1 MQLLTRLIGITHM
14 HTAALNTIY
23 IYIYIKV
30 GRRGFLLQLVFGLD
44 DQIGLWQFKP
54 QGAQYQHQFL
64 DKKTHGSNLMLTI
77 AIYDQK

>member
-1 MQLLTRLIGITHM
+1 MRLLTKLIGITLIY
-14 HTAALNTIY
+14 TATLNTIY

-54 QGAQYQHQFL
+54 
-64 DKKTHGSNLMLTI
+64 HGPNINMTLGSRDTTGNSVI
-77 AIYDQK
+77 DGN